1 MKTQALLL
9 GLVFTFSGLFAGNT
23 GIKGKVVR
31 SDNRQPVSGA
41 FVAAEQSLIVAKG
54 AVTSTNGEFFIKGLE
69 PGTYELRV
77 KAIGYQLV
85 FLRNIQLEE
94 NETYEV
100 VVEVKPNN
108 FDNKKELTDAG
119 DKVVECEEAMQ
130 VVISSQNGK
139 GAAKKSMPMGSA
151 TVGVS
156 AYGSRRVSDRPIIQ
170 HNTESYDVINE
181 NKFLSANYNPLST
194 FSIDVDRASYA
205 NTRRFLNGNTMPPKD
220 AVRIE
225 ELINYFDYDY
235 PQPSHE
241 HPFSFNMEMS
251 DCPWNNKHKL
261 LHVGIKGKELKTN
274 KIPASN
280 LVFLVDVS
288 GSMNSPNKLPLL
300 KAAFKVLVD
309 KLRPQDRVAIVVYAG
324 AAGLVLESTPGSN
337 KIKILGALG
346 QLQAGGSTAGG
357 AGIKL
362 AYKVA
367 KENFIRDGNNRIIL
381 ATDGDFN
388 IGASSNA
395 AMVRLI
401 EDKRDD
407 GIFLTVLGFGMG
419 NYKDAKME
427 QISNAGNGNYA
438 YIDNILEAKK
448 MLGKEIWGTLYTI
461 AKDVKIQIEFNPN
474 KIKAY
479 RLVGYE
485 NRLLAKEDFND
496 DTKDAGEIGAG
507 HCVTAL
513 YEVILAS
520 SDEEVASV
528 DPLKYQSS
536 KVVKSS
542 ELLTIKFRYK
552 KPDGD
557 KSILVTQALKEKDV
571 KNTPVSNN
579 FLFASAVAEFGMM
592 LRDSEFKAQASYES
606 LIKRA
611 EQAKGKDADGYR
623 SDFIKLAEIASLL
636 HSSQM

>member
-1 MKTQALLL
+1 MKTLALLL
-9 GLVFTFSGLFAGNT
+9 GLIFTFSELFAGNA
-23 GIKGKVVR
+23 GIKGKVIR
-31 SDNRQPVSGA
+31 SDNKQPVSGA
-41 FVAAEQSLIVAKG
+41 FIAAEQCLIVAKG
-54 AVTSTNGEFFIKGLE
+54 AVSSSNGEFFIKGLE

-85 FLRNIQLEE
+85 FLRNIQLNE
-94 NETYEV
+94 NEIYEV
-100 VVEVKPNN
+100 TVEVKPNN
-108 FDNKKELTDAG
+108 FDKKEDLPVEQDI
-119 DKVVECEEAMQ
+119 VVECEESAMD
-130 VVISSQNGK
+130 VMSSQNGK
-139 GAAKKSMPMGSA
+139 GASKKSKLNFSLAAGASA
-151 TVGVS
+151 PSG
-156 AYGSRRVSDRPIIQ
+156 RVMMDRPRIE
-170 HNTESYDVINE
+170 HNTESYDLINE

-205 NTRRFLNGNTMPPKD
+205 NTRRFLNSNTMPPKD

-235 PQPSHE
+235 PQPTHE

-251 DCPWNNKHKL
+251 DCPWNKKHKL
-261 LHVGIKGKELKTN
+261 LHVGIKGKELETN
-274 KIPASN
+274 NIPASN
-280 LVFLVDVS
+280 LVFLLDVS

-309 KLRPQDRVAIVVYAG
+309 KLRPQDKVAIVVYAG

-337 KIKILGALG
+337 KTKILGALG

-362 AYKVA
+362 AYRVA
-367 KENFIRDGNNRIIL
+367 KENFIRNGNNRIIL

-388 IGASSNA
+388 IGASSDA

-419 NYKDAKME
+419 NYKDSKME
-427 QISNAGNGNYA
+427 QVSNAGNGNYA

-479 RLVGYE
+479 RLIGYE

-513 YEVILAS
+513 YEVIMAGS
-520 SDEEVASV
+520 GEEVSSV
-528 DPLKYQSS
+528 DPLKYQSN
-536 KVVKSS
+536 KIVKSN

-552 KPDGD
+552 KPDVD
-557 KSILVTQALKEKDV
+557 KSILVTKTLKQKDV
-571 KNTPVSNN
+571 KNSGVSDN

-592 LRDSEFKAQASYES
+592 LRDSEYKAQASYGA

-611 EQAKGKDADGYR
+611 KQAKGKDADGYR

-636 HSSQM
+636 DSSQM